1 MTSRAG
7 PSGRQPPSI
16 TTWSAFTSGTGLI
29 RSKSPKAILSLFKPH
44 LTERQKLELAT
55 MQEVWFFTLDGEG
68 SSRGGVKNGEFDD
81 DDNNYILVQ
90 NEHFYYRFQLDR
102 KIGQGGQS
110 VVVRCLDH
118 KTRTMVALKI
128 LASPSTSREEKH
140 QRTELLMS
148 MELQSDRSNVDYN
161 VVRVLETFYF
171 RGHKCLVMELLK
183 AKLHCVLR
191 QMTLWQSHEDAVRSY
206 TRAILHF
213 LAHTKSRGIVHGDIK
228 PSNVLLANIADGIVR
243 VRNFASSFFV
253 DGKTSHVGG
262 TLAYVAPEVL
272 LGYPATCAVDTWS
285 LGCTVA
291 KLATD
296 RELFLSFSRDDHLA
310 CCIEILGM
318 PPKEMVEK
326 ARKRAAYFDEAGQPH
341 CPARK
346 RLPASVPLRLVLRG
360 CGAQLVAFISSCL
373 QWDPELRMTPEQAL
387 SHGWL
392 QNETTTIEAT
402 PTTIE
407 ATPTTIEAT
416 PTTIEA
422 TPTTIEATPTTIEST
437 TIEATP
443 TTMEATPTT
452 MEATPTTMEATP
464 TTMEATPTTMEA
476 TPTTMEATP
485 TTIEATPTTI
495 EATPTTIEATPTTIE
510 ATPTTIEATP
520 TTIEA
525 TPTTIEATPTTVE
538 ATPTTVEA
546 TPTTVE
552 ATPTTVKA
560 TPTTVEATPTTIEAT
575 PTTIQATTSEATP
588 TTIEAT
594 PTTSEATPTTS
605 EATPTTIEATPI
617 TSEAFGAADLR
628 AESEK
633 KPPSSSSLSSS
644 LDEDETE
651 EVEEEENEDQTEDE
665 TEEEEKM
672 EVEEKTEDE
681 EQMEVDEK
689 TEEDEQMEE
698 EEVQQQQEK
707 KKKKKQRG
715 LAHMGRALSS
725 IFRRLLLCGG
735 QPTAE

>member
-7 PSGRQPPSI
+7 ASGRQPPSI

-44 LTERQKLELAT
+44 LTERQKLELAA
-55 MQEVWFFTLDGEG
+55 MQEVWFFTLDGER
-68 SSRGGVKNGEFDD
+68 SSRGGVKNGEFDY

-140 QRTELLMS
+140 QRTELQMS

-161 VVRVLETFYF
+161 VARVLETFYF

-191 QMTLWQSHEDAVRSY
+191 EMTLWQSYEDAVRSY
-206 TRAILHF
+206 TRSILHF

-228 PSNVLLANIADGIVR
+228 PSNVLLTNIADGIVR

-253 DGKTSHVGG
+253 DGKTSHVGA

-296 RELFLSFSRDDHLA
+296 RDLFLSFSRDDHLA

-346 RLPASVPLRLVLRG
+346 RLPASVPLHLVLRG

-387 SHGWL
+387 SHSWL
-392 QNETTTIEAT
+392 QNEAT
-402 PTTIE
+402 P
-407 ATPTTIEAT
+407 
-416 PTTIEA
+416 
-422 TPTTIEATPTTIEST
+422 
-437 TIEATP
+437 
-443 TTMEATPTT
+443 
-452 MEATPTTMEATP
+452 
-464 TTMEATPTTMEA
+464 
-476 TPTTMEATP
+476 
-485 TTIEATPTTI
+485 
-495 EATPTTIEATPTTIE
+495 
-510 ATPTTIEATP
+510 
-520 TTIEA
+520 
-525 TPTTIEATPTTVE
+525 
-538 ATPTTVEA
+538 
-546 TPTTVE
+546 
-552 ATPTTVKA
+552 
-560 TPTTVEATPTTIEAT
+560 
-575 PTTIQATTSEATP
+575 TTSEATP
-588 TTIEAT
+588 TTSEATPTTSEATPTTSEATPTTSEAT

-605 EATPTTIEATPI
+605 EATPTTIEATPTTI
-617 TSEAFGAADLR
+617 EATTIA
-628 AESEK
+628 
-633 KPPSSSSLSSS
+633 
-644 LDEDETE
+644 
-651 EVEEEENEDQTEDE
+651 V
-665 TEEEEKM
+665 
-672 EVEEKTEDE
+672 
-681 EQMEVDEK
+681 
-689 TEEDEQMEE
+689 
-698 EEVQQQQEK
+698 
-707 KKKKKQRG
+707 
-715 LAHMGRALSS
+715 
-725 IFRRLLLCGG
+725 
-735 QPTAE
+735 

>member
-44 LTERQKLELAT
+44 LTERQKLELTT

-310 CCIEILGM
+310 CCIEVTGE
-318 PPKEMVEK
+318 PPW
-326 ARKRAAYFDEAGQPH
+326 G
-341 CPARK
+341 
-346 RLPASVPLRLVLRG
+346 AS
-360 CGAQLVAFISSCL
+360 S
-373 QWDPELRMTPEQAL
+373 D
-387 SHGWL
+387 
-392 QNETTTIEAT
+392 
-402 PTTIE
+402 
-407 ATPTTIEAT
+407 
-416 PTTIEA
+416 
-422 TPTTIEATPTTIEST
+422 
-437 TIEATP
+437 
-443 TTMEATPTT
+443 
-452 MEATPTTMEATP
+452 
-464 TTMEATPTTMEA
+464 
-476 TPTTMEATP
+476 
-485 TTIEATPTTI
+485 
-495 EATPTTIEATPTTIE
+495 
-510 ATPTTIEATP
+510 
-520 TTIEA
+520 
-525 TPTTIEATPTTVE
+525 
-538 ATPTTVEA
+538 
-546 TPTTVE
+546 
-552 ATPTTVKA
+552 
-560 TPTTVEATPTTIEAT
+560 
-575 PTTIQATTSEATP
+575 
-588 TTIEAT
+588 
-594 PTTSEATPTTS
+594 
-605 EATPTTIEATPI
+605 
-617 TSEAFGAADLR
+617 D
-628 AESEK
+628 
-633 KPPSSSSLSSS
+633 
-644 LDEDETE
+644 
-651 EVEEEENEDQTEDE
+651 
-665 TEEEEKM
+665 
-672 EVEEKTEDE
+672 
-681 EQMEVDEK
+681 
-689 TEEDEQMEE
+689 
-698 EEVQQQQEK
+698 
-707 KKKKKQRG
+707 
-715 LAHMGRALSS
+715 LAHSQPVTQPVTQSPNPVSQSPNQPPNHPPTHLPTHLPTHPLTHLHIYPPTHLPTYPHTHPPTYPATHLPTHPRNHPLTHLPTYPPTHSS
-725 IFRRLLLCGG
+725 TYP
-735 QPTAE
+735 PTRPPPHPPTYPLTHPPTH

>member
-346 RLPASVPLRLVLRG
+346 RLPASVPLHLVLRG

-422 TPTTIEATPTTIEST
+422 TPTTIEATPTTIE
-437 TIEATP
+437 ATP

-452 MEATPTTMEATP
+452 MEVTPTTVEAT
-464 TTMEATPTTMEA
+464 TI
-476 TPTTMEATP
+476 EATP

-495 EATPTTIEATPTTIE
+495 EATPTTIEATPTTIEATPTTIEATPTTIEATSTTIEATPTTIEATPTTIESTPTTIEATPTTIEATPTTIEATPTTIEATPTTIESTPTTIEATPTTIEATPTTIEATPTTIEATPTTIEATPTTIEATATTIEATPTTIQATPTTSE

-552 ATPTTVKA
+552 ATPTTVEATPTTIEA
-560 TPTTVEATPTTIEAT
+560 TPTTVEATPTTVEATPTTVETTPTTIEATPTTIEAT
-575 PTTIQATTSEATP
+575 PTTI
-588 TTIEAT
+588 
-594 PTTSEATPTTS
+594 
-605 EATPTTIEATPI
+605 
-617 TSEAFGAADLR
+617 
-628 AESEK
+628 ES
-633 KPPSSSSLSSS
+633 
-644 LDEDETE
+644 
-651 EVEEEENEDQTEDE
+651 
-665 TEEEEKM
+665 
-672 EVEEKTEDE
+672 
-681 EQMEVDEK
+681 
-689 TEEDEQMEE
+689 
-698 EEVQQQQEK
+698 
-707 KKKKKQRG
+707 
-715 LAHMGRALSS
+715 
-725 IFRRLLLCGG
+725 
-735 QPTAE
+735 

>member
-1 MTSRAG
+1 
-7 PSGRQPPSI
+7 
-16 TTWSAFTSGTGLI
+16 
-29 RSKSPKAILSLFKPH
+29 ILSLFKPH

-346 RLPASVPLRLVLRG
+346 RLPASVPLHLVLRG

-373 QWDPELRMTPEQAL
+373 HEATPA
-387 SHGWL
+387 
-392 QNETTTIEAT
+392 TTEAT

-407 ATPTTIEAT
+407 ATT
-416 PTTIEA
+416 
-422 TPTTIEATPTTIEST
+422 
-437 TIEATP
+437 
-443 TTMEATPTT
+443 
-452 MEATPTTMEATP
+452 
-464 TTMEATPTTMEA
+464 
-476 TPTTMEATP
+476 
-485 TTIEATPTTI
+485 
-495 EATPTTIEATPTTIE
+495 
-510 ATPTTIEATP
+510 
-520 TTIEA
+520 
-525 TPTTIEATPTTVE
+525 
-538 ATPTTVEA
+538 
-546 TPTTVE
+546 
-552 ATPTTVKA
+552 
-560 TPTTVEATPTTIEAT
+560 
-575 PTTIQATTSEATP
+575 
-588 TTIEAT
+588 
-594 PTTSEATPTTS
+594 
-605 EATPTTIEATPI
+605 I

-651 EVEEEENEDQTEDE
+651 EVEEEENEDQTEEEDE